1 MKKEVEEAIKLY
13 DETFEDTF
21 PTIPL
26 LMDIPDDEVIEMIN
40 KCVAE
45 GKDVYEMGYLSL
57 DLNIVY

>member
-1 MKKEVEEAIKLY
+1 MRKEVETAIKLY
-13 DETFEDTF
+13 DDTFADTF

-26 LMDIPDDEVIEMIN
+26 LRDMPDDEVIEMIN

-57 DLNIVY
+57 DIYY

>member
-13 DETFEDTF
+13 DETFEYTF

-40 KCVAE
+40 KCVVE
-45 GKDVYEMGYLSL
+45 G
-57 DLNIVY
+57 NIVY

>member
-21 PTIPL
+21 ATIPL
-26 LMDIPDDEVIEMIN
+26 LGGMPDDEVIEMII

-45 GKDVYEMGYLSL
+45 GKDVYEMG
-57 DLNIVY
+57 

>member
-1 MKKEVEEAIKLY
+1 MKKEVEAALTLY
-13 DETFEDTF
+13 DETFEDAF

-26 LMDIPDDEVIEMIN
+26 LMDLPDDEVIKMIN

-57 DLNIVY
+57 DVNIVY

>member
-1 MKKEVEEAIKLY
+1 MKKEVETAIKLY
-13 DETFEDTF
+13 DATFEDAF

-26 LMDIPDDEVIEMIN
+26 LRRMPDDKVIEMIN

-57 DLNIVY
+57 DVYY

>member
-13 DETFEDTF
+13 DETFEDAF

-40 KCVAE
+40 KCVVE
-45 GKDVYEMGYLSL
+45 GRDVYEMGYLSL
-57 DLNIVY
+57 DPNIVY